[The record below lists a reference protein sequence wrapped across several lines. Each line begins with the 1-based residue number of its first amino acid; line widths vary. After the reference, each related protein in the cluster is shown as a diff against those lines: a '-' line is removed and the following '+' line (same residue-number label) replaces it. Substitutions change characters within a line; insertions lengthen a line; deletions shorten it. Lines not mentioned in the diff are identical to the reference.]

1 MLNEARVSGRPEAA
15 VASVREEKRPA
26 TTARALTPFDDMEHL
41 MERMFEGWLPR
52 GWLRPFHLER
62 AALPE
67 LALEGW
73 MPKVDVIDRDDDIV
87 VRAEVAG
94 VDKKD
99 LDISVTESSVT
110 LKGETKQEEREERGH
125 YYRHEISRGAFARM
139 VTLPAQVDT
148 EKAKA
153 EFKDG
158 VVEVTMPKV
167 AKSKRR
173 SIKLE

>member
-1 MLNEARVSGRPEAA
+1 MLNEVRVSGKPEAA

-26 TTARALTPFDDMEHL
+26 TARALTPFDEMEHL

-62 AALPE
+62 GALPE

-110 LKGETKQEEREERGH
+110 LKGETKHEEHEEQGH

>member
-1 MLNEARVSGRPEAA
+1 MLNQVRVSGKPEAA

-26 TTARALTPFDDMEHL
+26 TARALTPFDEMEHL

-110 LKGETKQEEREERGH
+110 LKGETKQEEREEQGH

-158 VVEVTMPKV
+158 VVEVTLPKV